1 MNKYESVIIIN
12 HNIDDK
18 TIEEIISKTTDLI
31 TKQGKVTQINKI
43 GIKKLA
49 YEIRKS
55 DDDLKSEDMYYQRY
69 GYNGLH
75 RPLTA
80 QCFNERQYYNYV
92 QAFDV
97 NIKNSTAQFGLR
109 VRTKAI
115 SQLNK
120 GVRVWKVLPDASYYE
135 TN

>member
-49 YEIRKS
+49 YEIRKC
-55 DDDLKSEDMYYQRY
+55 KEGYYISFDY
-69 GYNGLH
+69 E
-75 RPLTA
+75 TDSSVIA
-80 QCFNERQYYNYV
+80 EIERQFRINE
-92 QAFDV
+92 
-97 NIKNSTAQFGLR
+97 NILKFIT
-109 VRTKAI
+109 VR
-115 SQLNK
+115 
-120 GVRVWKVLPDASYYE
+120 RDD
-135 TN
+135 